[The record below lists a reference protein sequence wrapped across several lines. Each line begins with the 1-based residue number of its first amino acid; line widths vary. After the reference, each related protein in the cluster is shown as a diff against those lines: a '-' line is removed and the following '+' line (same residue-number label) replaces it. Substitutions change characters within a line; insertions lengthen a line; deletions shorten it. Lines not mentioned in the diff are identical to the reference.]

1 MEKLAVDEAEVITN
15 TTLAETLKSGLD
27 YLLDGMQ
34 GIFRSIGGDDF
45 PNIIDA
51 DFDQLGN
58 ETLALPSGDEILALP
73 SPEALKV

>member
-1 MEKLAVDEAEVITN
+1 
-15 TTLAETLKSGLD
+15 
-27 YLLDGMQ
+27 MQ
-34 GIFRSIGGDDF
+34 GIFRSIGGDD

-73 SPEALKV
+73 SPPNF